1 MSKGSKKRRA
11 NLEGIGG
18 TGGGAAAA
26 DRPEASDPITV
37 LKELWTHSPESRAR
51 LVVFGAMVVLVVVLY
66 HFQGN
71 SLDVPNY
78 TRSLFRYLYTRWT
91 GADSNYG
98 HGPIVV
104 LVSCWLVW
112 RKREELLATT
122 KNPNWLGLLG
132 IAAALALHWIGL
144 RGQLPRISAFSL
156 LLLMWSS
163 VLHLWGWR
171 TAKIVIFPIGF
182 LFFVIP
188 LGFLDTSVAVRMRIL
203 ASTIAVDTLKVFGL
217 DVTRE
222 GTMLFFNTG
231 DAVGSRFRLDV
242 AAPCSGIRSLI
253 ALSSLTAV
261 YAYLTQR
268 NHLKQLILFASAIP
282 LAIIG
287 NVARITLLGL
297 IAQGFGEEV
306 LFRELGIPLRWMA
319 KDLHEMSGYLVF
331 VIAIALMFLIGS
343 FLDKNWKETFLRWKA
358 SLISPTSSPSA

>member
-1 MSKGSKKRRA
+1 MSQGSKKKRA
-11 NLEGIGG
+11 NLEGVGG
-18 TGGGAAAA
+18 TGGGSAVA
-26 DRPEASDPITV
+26 DRAEASDPITV
-37 LKELWTHSPESRAR
+37 LKELWAHSPEGRAR

-71 SLDVPNY
+71 TLDVPNY
-78 TRSLFRYLYTRWT
+78 TSSLFRYLYTRWT

-112 RKREELLATT
+112 RKREELFATT
-122 KNPNWLGLLG
+122 KNPNWVGLLG
-132 IAAALALHWIGL
+132 IAAALVLHWIGL

-297 IAQGFGEEV
+297 IAQGFGEDV